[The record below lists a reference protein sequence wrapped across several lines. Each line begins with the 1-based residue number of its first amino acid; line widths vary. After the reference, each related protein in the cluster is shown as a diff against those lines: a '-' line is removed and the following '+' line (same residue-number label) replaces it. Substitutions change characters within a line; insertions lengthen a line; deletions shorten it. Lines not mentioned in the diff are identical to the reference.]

1 MTAQYTASCL
11 KSSMRVWVGREG
23 CVCVL
28 GIQPLQAH
36 VITATRPLHTTA
48 TLTDYGTE
56 IPSHRGLHSF

>member
-1 MTAQYTASCL
+1 MTTQYTASCME
-11 KSSMRVWVGREG
+11 SSKRVWVGREG
-23 CVCVL
+23 CVCVG